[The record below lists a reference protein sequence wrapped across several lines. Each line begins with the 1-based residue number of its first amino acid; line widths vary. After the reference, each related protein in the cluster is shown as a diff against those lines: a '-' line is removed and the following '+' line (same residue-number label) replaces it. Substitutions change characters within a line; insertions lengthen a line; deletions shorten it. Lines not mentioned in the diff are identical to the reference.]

1 MLPNILQKILD
12 RYIGSFL
19 CLLIGGFQSPQAV
32 GQRRAPQRILLIQLS
47 AIGDTILT
55 IPTIRAIRNRFP
67 NTHLAMIASSINLQ
81 YLENCPYIDQ
91 HIPCRLE
98 EVMKS
103 PRKLIGFIMGLRRQK
118 FDWAIDF
125 EHWPR
130 LSPLIAYGSG
140 ALRRI
145 GFRSADQHRHY
156 LFTEVVEHVPGQH
169 EVVNFLQ
176 IARLLGCPIRETGLE
191 VWLKREDRDW
201 AKEFFDEMGID
212 PNRPVIAIHPEAGR
226 RGEPRRRFPQ
236 DRFVSV
242 ADALVERYQAQI
254 ILTGAPSE
262 VELSQQI
269 ASQTRSACVVAAGKT
284 HINQLAALFANVDL
298 VICGNC
304 GPMHLAAAAG
314 TPVIAL
320 HGPTNPL
327 QWAPWGNGHTILH
340 VDVPCSPCLN
350 LGFEY
355 GCSALSDGTSPC
367 MHTIQVDEVLKA
379 CERYLTNERRADV
392 RLGEGSGIKT
402 EMLKCKQTTLPAVL
416 SERHVTRITPS

>member
-1 MLPNILQKILD
+1 MHPNILQKILD
-12 RYIGSFL
+12 RYIGSVLCFL
-19 CLLIGGFQSPQAV
+19 LGGFQSRAV
-32 GQRRAPQRILLIQLS
+32 VQHGCAPQRILLIQLS
-47 AIGDTILT
+47 AIGDTILA
-55 IPTIRAIRNRFP
+55 IPAIRAIRNRFP
-67 NTHLAMIASSINLQ
+67 NVHLAMVASSINLQ

-103 PRKLIGFIMGLRRQK
+103 PWKLIGFILALRRQE
-118 FDWAIDF
+118 FDWVIDF
-125 EHWPR
+125 EHWAKGTA
-130 LSPLIAYGSG
+130 LIAHGSG
-140 ALRRI
+140 APRQI
-145 GFRSADQHRHY
+145 GFRSAGQHRHY
-156 LFTEVVEHVPGQH
+156 LFTDIVEHVPGQH
-169 EVVNFLQ
+169 EVVNFLK

-191 VWLKREDRDW
+191 VWLKREDWDW
-201 AKEFFDEMGID
+201 AKEFFDEMEID
-212 PNRPVIAIHPEAGR
+212 LNRPVIAIHPEAGR
-226 RGEPRRRFPQ
+226 RGAPRRRFPQ

-242 ADALVERYQAQI
+242 IDTLVERHNAQI

-269 ASQTRSACVVAAGKT
+269 ASQTQSSCIVAAGKT
-284 HINQLAALFANVDL
+284 HINQLAALFANADF

-320 HGPTNPL
+320 HGPTNPS

-367 MHTIQVDEVLKA
+367 MHTIQVGEVLKA
-379 CERYLTNERRADV
+379 CERYLIAGRRKDS
-392 RLGEGSGIKT
+392 RLGEEDVFRT
-402 EMLKCKQTTLPAVL
+402 ETIKCKQITLSVL
-416 SERHVTRITPS
+416 R